1 MQVKRRQLSSTQ
13 MIAPFAVPSRFI
25 DAAFHFAAK
34 YCMVQARRINQI
46 WECIRWILSGW
57 RMVRFVFAPACCKS
71 KSMLTKRGCGLEG
84 YGGTKTDATERERE
98 RERQR
103 EWACGAE
110 RPNKEWLSRGCCRRL
125 ERSPDACAGGATNIS
140 PCDVARGLC
149 LCTSA
154 AHGAAAKTQNPCFCF
169 VFSICLPILHC
180 AVFLLFAF
188 APGRAFQVKSIHSY
202 SILLAG
208 GLLELWGYP
217 WVIYD

>member
-98 RERQR
+98 RDR
-103 EWACGAE
+103 ESGYVELKGQIRSGLAE
-110 RPNKEWLSRGCCRRL
+110 
-125 ERSPDACAGGATNIS
+125 
-140 PCDVARGLC
+140 
-149 LCTSA
+149 
-154 AHGAAAKTQNPCFCF
+154 GAAGDWREVQMLALGEQQTFLRVTWHVAYAYARARHMARQPKRKIHVF
-169 VFSICLPILHC
+169 VLFFRFASLFFIARCSS
-180 AVFLLFAF
+180 FLLL
-188 APGRAFQVKSIHSY
+188 H
-202 SILLAG
+202 LG
-208 GLLELWGYP
+208 GLFKSSQFTHIQSYWLVVY
-217 WVIYD
+217 